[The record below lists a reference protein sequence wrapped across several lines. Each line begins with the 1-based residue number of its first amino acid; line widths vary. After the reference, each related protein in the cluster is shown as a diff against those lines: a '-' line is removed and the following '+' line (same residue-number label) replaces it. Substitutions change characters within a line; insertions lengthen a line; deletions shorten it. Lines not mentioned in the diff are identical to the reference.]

1 MTTLLSEF
9 DDRLARLEKS
19 LVPIHKQTGRLTRVS
34 KSKPTPSA
42 VDVLRSTDRNIRVT
56 DIEVSLR
63 SIDGLL
69 GHHDLVERESP
80 LISQGYAPMSKCA
93 PRTRQTLK

>member
-1 MTTLLSEF
+1 MTDRTTSMLSDL

-19 LVPIHKQTGRLTRVS
+19 LVPIHQQTGKLTRVS
-34 KSKPTPSA
+34 KSAFKHNGMM
-42 VDVLRSTDRNIRVT
+42 DVHVADLMEMPL
-56 DIEVSLR
+56 DIEATIR

-80 LISQGYAPMSKCA
+80 LILAG
-93 PRTRQTLK
+93 